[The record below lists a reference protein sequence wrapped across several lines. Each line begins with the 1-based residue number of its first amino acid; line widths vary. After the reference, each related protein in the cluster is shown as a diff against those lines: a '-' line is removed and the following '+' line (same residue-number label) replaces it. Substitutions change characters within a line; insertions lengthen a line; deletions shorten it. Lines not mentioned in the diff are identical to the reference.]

1 MLQSFDLVV
10 MQAEDGK
17 CLSVEV
23 AIMLKL
29 QDGKTGQLLNSTSVS
44 LLDWYNLQEEQILV
58 LERPIPAQDLL
69 QFIEVNGG
77 CVKEGV
83 AKVR

>member
-17 CLSVEV
+17 GLSVEV

-58 LERPIPAQDLL
+58 LEQPIPAQDLL